1 MISPLT
7 PLHVK
12 STNRYSATLSKTRR
26 KGVVFHYMLCV
37 YFLAFLHLYMWV
49 VSSLRDAL

>member
-1 MISPLT
+1 MVPPLST
-7 PLHVK
+7 LHVK

-37 YFLAFLHLYMWV
+37 
-49 VSSLRDAL
+49 